1 MKSLLRITLILALV
15 IGGLST
21 AKSQDYTSSVGLRLG
36 SPIAASYKMFLGGS
50 SNALEAFVSYRSYS
64 NTVLGTRYGWT
75 WIGVG
80 AAYQIHKDIPSVDG
94 LMWYFGGGASVVF
107 YSYDEFYADDNDNLA
122 IGIQGNL
129 GLDYKFADLPINL
142 SVDWVPTFYING
154 FNNGFGA
161 GYGALSVRYVLSE

>member
-1 MKSLLRITLILALV
+1 MKSLFRITLILALV

-21 AKSQDYTSSVGLRLG
+21 AKSQDYSSAVGARLG

-50 SNALEAFVSYRSYS
+50 SNAIEAFVSYRNYG
-64 NTVLGTRYGWT
+64 TTILGTRYGWT

-107 YSYDEFYADDNDNLA
+107 FNYDDYYADDYDNLA

-129 GLDYKFADLPINL
+129 GLDYKFADLPINVSL
-142 SVDWVPTFYING
+142 DWVPTFYING
-154 FNNGFGA
+154 FYNGFGA
-161 GYGALSVRYVLSE
+161 GYGALSVRYVLKD